1 MSESNITLSPLLQ
14 STHRI
19 SLSSMPPATP
29 PVVAAA
35 PWDAFVL
42 GHPQGHLLQTSA
54 WGQLKRQFGWRDGG
68 AALIDDQG
76 VIRAGAM
83 LLFQRTAGLT
93 LAYAPKGPLTN
104 WHDQTLTAELFLQL
118 QQTCQRAGAAL
129 LKLEPDLPD
138 TADNRALLR
147 SYGLQPSPQT
157 VQPRSTIMLDLRGD
171 DDTILQRMKS
181 KWRYNVRLAARKEIT
196 VRAATAADLPVIA
209 ELMQETGAR
218 DGFAVH
224 SAAYYTRAY
233 ELFVPDHGV
242 YLLAEYAGEPIAAI
256 VVCAVGD
263 SAYYL
268 WGASSDRERNRMPNH
283 ALQWAGIQW
292 AKAQGASRYDF
303 WGIPDELGQLAQGLR
318 NGDGSGTASDLL
330 PIDLDALPAGDLWG
344 VYRFKQGFGGAVVRT
359 VGAWDLP
366 ISPVG
371 YRIYLS
377 GLQLM
382 AQTRTLQQE
391 IRRYS
396 QLSLGHDNGH
406 DTGKEN
412 SNDAE
417 DRRPVA
423 GNSAASNKL
432 AGSKVVTAHYTSTPL
447 TLTSIRHATE
457 WRTTLAKLS
466 HPHVLQS
473 WEWGEIKAQ
482 TGWQA
487 ERYALLEQQTPVAAF
502 QFLWRQPIPYLPL
515 RIGYVSKGPT
525 VDWRNLDLVDQTLS
539 TIEQLARKR
548 NCILVKI
555 DPDVRTDTTTGRL
568 VLHGLAR
575 RGWRFSNEQ
584 IQFKNS
590 GLSDLTVGEEALL
603 GGMKSKWRY
612 NVRLA
617 EKRGITVRVAGLAD
631 LATFYQLYSETGAR
645 DGFLVRPFSYYRTT
659 WEAFLR
665 AEEDANNPAGGTLL
679 LAEHP
684 DEPTALAGL
693 FLLRYG
699 TTSWYFY
706 GASSERRRRDMPNYL
721 LQWEALR
728 WSLAHGCTTYDWW
741 GAPTEPEDPND
752 SMQGVWQFKQG
763 FGAEL
768 QPQIGAWDFPVM
780 PSLYR
785 LYQEA
790 LPRALQLLRKVAKAS

>member
-1 MSESNITLSPLLQ
+1 MSESNVTLSPL
-14 STHRI
+14 RP
-19 SLSSMPPATP
+19 SSNCPTLPIPAVVPMPA
-29 PVVAAA
+29 VAAA
-35 PWDAFVL
+35 AWDKFVL
-42 GHPQGHLLQTSA
+42 AHPQGHLLQTSA

-68 AALIDDQG
+68 TALVDDQG
-76 VIRAGAM
+76 AICAGAM
-83 LLFQRTAGLT
+83 VLFQQTAGLT

-104 WHDQTLTAELFLQL
+104 WHNQTVTAELFLQL
-118 QQTCQRAGAAL
+118 QALCRQAGAVL
-129 LKLEPDLPD
+129 LKIEPDLPD
-138 TADNRALLR
+138 TADNRARLR

-157 VQPRSTIMLDLRGD
+157 VQPRSTIMLDICGD

-181 KWRYNVRLAARKEIT
+181 KWRYNVRLAARKEIS
-196 VRAATAADLPVIA
+196 VRAATAADLPMIA

-233 ELFVPDHGV
+233 ELFVPEHGV

-256 VVCAVGD
+256 VVCAVGNT
-263 SAYYL
+263 AYYL

-292 AKAQGASRYDF
+292 AKAHGASFYDF
-303 WGIPDELGQLAQGLR
+303 WGIPDALGQLAQGLH
-318 NGDGSGTASDLL
+318 NGDGSGTPGEAL
-330 PIDLDALPAGDLWG
+330 PLDLDALPAGDLWG

-377 GLQLM
+377 GLHWL
-382 AQTRTLQQE
+382 AQARTLQQE
-391 IRRYS
+391 IRRYR
-396 QLSLGHDNGH
+396 QLSPTHDKAHHKEPNSSIAGDPAADSDLVGSEAVPACSH
-406 DTGKEN
+406 D
-412 SNDAE
+412 
-417 DRRPVA
+417 
-423 GNSAASNKL
+423 ASPPLMLTPIHN
-432 AGSKVVTAHYTSTPL
+432 ATA
-447 TLTSIRHATE
+447 
-457 WRTTLAKLS
+457 WRAVLAKFA

-487 ERYALLEQQTPVAAF
+487 ERYVLREQQKPVAAF

-515 RIGYVSKGPT
+515 RIGYISKGPT
-525 VDWRNLDLVDQTLS
+525 VEWNDLDLVDQTLS
-539 TIEQLARKR
+539 MIEQLARKR
-548 NCILVKI
+548 NCILVKV
-555 DPDVRTDTTTGRL
+555 DPDLRTDTTTGRL

-575 RGWRFSNEQ
+575 RGWLFSNEQ
-584 IQFKNS
+584 IQFKNTA
-590 GLSDLTVGEEALL
+590 LSDLAVGEEALL
-603 GGMKSKWRY
+603 GAMKSKWRY

-617 EKRGITVRVAGLAD
+617 EKRGITVRAAGAAD
-631 LATFYQLYSETGAR
+631 LVTFYQLYCETGVR

-665 AEEDANNPAGGTLL
+665 AESDADNPAGGTLL

-684 DEPTALAGL
+684 DEPTAVAGL
-693 FLLRYG
+693 FLFRYG
-699 TTSWYFY
+699 ATSWYFY

-741 GAPTEPEDPND
+741 GAPTEPDNPD
-752 SMQGVWQFKQG
+752 DDMQGVWQFKQG
-763 FGAEL
+763 FGATL
-768 QPQIGAWDFPVM
+768 QPHIGAWDFPVM
-780 PSLYR
+780 PLRYR

-790 LPRALQLLRKVAKAS
+790 LPRTLQLLRQIAKAF